1 MTPIDSPTSGSST
14 GAAHRLDAAFLRSK
28 FDLALPYGRY
38 LETDPSRAAAWRSFE
53 RHVSLSDGQ
62 RRLLAQFTRTMP
74 VLVVSGIWCGDC
86 VQQGPIIQ
94 RIAEAGPRIDLRW
107 LDRDEHLDL
116 AGQVRIC
123 GGLRVPT
130 AIFMSEDF
138 EPVSVFGDRTLSRYR
153 AMAQRTLG
161 AACPVPNAPLAADE
175 VAATT
180 QDWLDEFER
189 VNWILRLSARLRE
202 KHGD

>member
-1 MTPIDSPTSGSST
+1 MSYD
-14 GAAHRLDAAFLRSK
+14 
-28 FDLALPYGRY
+28 RY
-38 LETDPSRAAAWRSFE
+38 LATDPSRAASWRTFE
-53 RHVSLSDGQ
+53 RQVALDDAQ
-62 RRLLAQFTRTMP
+62 RSLLAGFTRKMP

-86 VQQGPIIQ
+86 VQQCPILH
-94 RIAEAGPRIDLRW
+94 RIAEAGPMIDLRW

-116 AGQVRIC
+116 AEQIRIC

-130 AIFMSEDF
+130 VLFMAEDF

-153 AMAQRTLG
+153 AIARRTLG
-161 AACPVPNAPLAADE
+161 AACPVPNAPVPADE

-180 QDWLDEFER
+180 QDWVDEFER
-189 VNWILRLSARLRE
+189 VQWLLRLSGRLRE

>member
-1 MTPIDSPTSGSST
+1 MSTHSPTAPT
-14 GAAHRLDAAFLRSK
+14 AVRLTAGFLRSH
-28 FDLALPYGRY
+28 FDAGLPYEGY
-38 LETDPSRAAAWRSFE
+38 LATDPSRAAPWRTFE
-53 RHVSLSDGQ
+53 RNVALTDAHRS
-62 RRLLAQFTRTMP
+62 LLAGFTRAMP

-86 VQQGPIIQ
+86 VQQGPILH
-94 RIAEAGPRIDLRW
+94 RIAEASPKIDLRW
-107 LDRDEHLDL
+107 VDRDEHVEL
-116 AGQVRIC
+116 ANEIRIC

-130 AIFMSEDF
+130 VIFMAEDF

-161 AACPVPNAPLAADE
+161 AACPVPNAPVPADE

-189 VNWILRLSARLRE
+189 VQWVLRLSGRLRE